1 MLTFFY
7 WIGIFVIS
15 FSILLLIK
23 SEKDDADDLPLSKEQ
38 LNYIAI
44 YIAIIGTIIL
54 AISLQFLN
62 YRHYKQIS
70 DEQWYRFAPSEEDP
84 TGKICQY
91 KWETQEIL
99 FQKQN

>member
-23 SEKDDADDLPLSKEQ
+23 SEKDDADNLPLSKEQ

-44 YIAIIGTIIL
+44 YIAIVGSIIL

-62 YRHYKQIS
+62 YRQYSERNLKYEQIF
-70 DEQWYRFAPSEEDP
+70 DDRRF
-84 TGKICQY
+84 
-91 KWETQEIL
+91 L
-99 FQKQN
+99 